1 MGPNSCIVPH
11 LETPKSSS
19 ALGIREQR
27 QNGAAVGQTA
37 EVRLGSIMGI
47 LCVAENFRFMCP
59 VRLGATCCSQSSI
72 SWQLQPDIFKVSSY
86 NSRKETTCMRNN
98 IATVI

>member
-11 LETPKSSS
+11 LEKPKSSS

-27 QNGAAVGQTA
+27 QNEAAVGQTA
-37 EVRLGSIMGI
+37 EVILGNIMGI
-47 LCVAENFRFMCP
+47 LRVAENFRFMCP
-59 VRLGATCCSQSSI
+59 VRLEATCCSQSSI

-86 NSRKETTCMRNN
+86 NSRKEAACLMTNSFC
-98 IATVI
+98 